1 MRSIFQVCF
10 NTYRDD
16 KETCLNDMT
25 AIKYLK
31 FSPRLFEIKY
41 SQRMEPV
48 GFIQECNMF
57 VVTEGEAARC
67 LNFNSGERPC
77 SSSKF
82 ARKYLSSRIE
92 GQHPNITTTETHYKP
107 LWERYQLADNMRHSF
122 S

>member
-16 KETCLNDMT
+16 KETSLNDMT

-48 GFIQECNMF
+48 GFIQESNMF

-67 LNFNSGERPC
+67 LNFNSGSFFTYRNI
-77 SSSKF
+77 SFRKIFLKKNLKF
-82 ARKYLSSRIE
+82 TPHILFNLKWI
-92 GQHPNITTTETHYKP
+92 I
-107 LWERYQLADNMRHSF
+107 F
-122 S
+122 

>member
-16 KETCLNDMT
+16 KETSLNDMT

-31 FSPRLFEIKY
+31 FSPRLFEINY

-48 GFIQECNMF
+48 GFIQESNMF

-67 LNFNSGERPC
+67 LNFNSG
-77 SSSKF
+77 
-82 ARKYLSSRIE
+82 
-92 GQHPNITTTETHYKP
+92 
-107 LWERYQLADNMRHSF
+107 SF
-122 S
+122 FI